1 MTRRNSAWGSS
12 WMNHWF
18 DGVLYWRR
26 TTVSLCSWQSVVSV
40 IVSACLRQNI
50 LWEQT
55 TGITGMLVFH
65 FSSQFEKRDVG
76 MTVMEGGR
84 KKIMLESCLEH
95 QLI

>member
-1 MTRRNSAWGSS
+1 
-12 WMNHWF
+12 MNHWF

-76 MTVMEGGR
+76 MTEGGR
-84 KKIMLESCLEH
+84 KKITLESCLEH